1 MKRFF
6 GNNFALL
13 IMLVLVAKAVTGGSF
28 FDDPLAWLISELLI
42 LPGIVIGITV
52 HEFAHAFAAYKLGDQ
67 TPKIQGRVTLN
78 PLAHI
83 DPVGLIALLFIGFG
97 WGKPVE
103 VNPYAFKHR
112 RRDNLITDVAGVVTN
127 FVMAFVFMGV
137 MKLLYTF
144 GDTVN
149 SGVILYYA
157 SMVVIYIIQMNLVLM
172 VFNLLPVPP
181 LDGFGI
187 VTEVFNLRNK
197 PIYEQLYFA
206 GMPILLVL
214 ILLNIPSKV
223 IRPII
228 DFLYNFIA
236 GVFF

>member
-13 IMLVLVAKAVTGGSF
+13 FMLILVAKAVMGGRF
-28 FDDPLAWLISELLI
+28 FDDPITWLISELLI

-127 FVMAFVFMGV
+127 FVMAFAFMGV

-144 GDTVN
+144 GVAVN
-149 SGVILYYA
+149 PNVMYYA
-157 SMVVIYIIQMNLVLM
+157 STVVIYIIQMNLVLM

-187 VTEVFNLRNK
+187 VTEIFNLRGK

-206 GMPILLVL
+206 GMPILLAL

-228 DFLYNFIA
+228 DFLYTFIA